1 MGTFQNRLFFETIIV
16 CVRGL
21 KVSRIGWVMRFIW
34 SLWNSTFQFVKICSL
49 HCDIKERGYIDS
61 DLIFPG
67 QAGLS
72 TGESP
77 VDIELKLFH
86 LQAPLPYFH
95 LTSLNKRAEGV
106 SSLSSRWREETT
118 FNNAEIT
125 KCSPGPTRNGAWKDE
140 VVKQIFLQ
148 NWFTEQGFFKEW
160 CF

>member
-1 MGTFQNRLFFETIIV
+1 MIV
-16 CVRGL
+16 CLRGL
-21 KVSRIGWVMRFIW
+21 KASRIGRVVRF
-34 SLWNSTFQFVKICSL
+34 LWPFWNWAFQFLDTFSL
-49 HCDIKERGYIDS
+49 NWAIKEIKRRYIDS
-61 DLIFPG
+61 DLTFLG

-72 TGESP
+72 KGDSP

-86 LQAPLPYFH
+86 PQTPIPYFH
-95 LTSLNKRAEGV
+95 LTPLHKRVEGV

-118 FNNAEIT
+118 FNNAGIT
-125 KCSPGPTRNGAWKDE
+125 KCSPGPTRNGAWKVE